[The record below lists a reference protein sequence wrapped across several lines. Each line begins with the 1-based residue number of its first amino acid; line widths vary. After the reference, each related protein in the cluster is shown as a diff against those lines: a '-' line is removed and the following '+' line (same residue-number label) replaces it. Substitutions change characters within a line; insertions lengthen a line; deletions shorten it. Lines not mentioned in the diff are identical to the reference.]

1 VGKDKNKRRFRIAVK
16 RTWWTTAAPLF
27 IGLACLSA
35 ASVVLGRAG
44 GGEGFGGGGG
54 DGGGGGG
61 GGGSGGGSGIFWLIY
76 FWIRFCIEYPYVG
89 LPVTGVALLI
99 LYKSHQGGLSAYRG
113 SVIRRGADAA
123 DDNRVGEAAAAMS
136 RADPGFNVDRFAQRA
151 RLAFMKIQQS
161 WCGQD
166 LTAVRPFVSDGV
178 YERFSLQI
186 EEQKMLGYRDQM
198 EQVAVDAVTL
208 VEFAE
213 GSVFDVATVRIEAQ
227 AADYRVSLQDG
238 KRISGPGA
246 VEPFVEFWSWVRRHG
261 FKGDSSKPGLIEGNC
276 PNCGAAVEMNQ
287 SAKCQNCQAILRS
300 GEFDWVLTEITQQ
313 SEWRRGRHGPAP
325 GTADFQQNDPGFN
338 RADVEDSAS
347 VTFWRKSMADWL
359 GKLDPLRKMAS
370 EQFCA
375 SYAGCLTPQAD
386 GSRAFFGD
394 CAVGGA
400 HLLGVV
406 PGEAEDSAVVEMA
419 WEGERM
425 IAHAGQTPQKTGQRI
440 QTHSLYILT
449 RKAGVKTD
457 PGHGV
462 SSAHCPNCGAPIT
475 SDTSPGCSFCGTVLN
490 DGTRGWVLSAITS
503 AASDLGRQWTARIG
517 APADASLAHV
527 KTISRVGVLAWTVKM
542 VAADGTVDVNERA
555 ILRSLA
561 AKCHVDPMRLDQMIE
576 MALAGRL
583 DVPDPPDK
591 TTALVWL
598 TTMAATAVAEGRLRP
613 QEAKILSRATRQFG
627 FTDSDVNRLLQQQ
640 YAVRLVRARAELRM
654 ARQRQWIGR

>member
-1 VGKDKNKRRFRIAVK
+1 MGKGRDK
-16 RTWWTTAAPLF
+16 RTFRAVARRPWWAAAMPLA
-27 IGLACLSA
+27 IGLACLGGA
-35 ASVVLGRAG
+35 TVVLGRAG

-54 DGGGGGG
+54 GDGGGGGG
-61 GGGSGGGSGIFWLIY
+61 GGGIGWLIY

-89 LPVTGVALLI
+89 LPVTGVVLLV
-99 LYKSHQGGLSAYRG
+99 LYKSHQGGLAAYQG

-123 DDNRVGEAAAAMS
+123 DDNRVGEAAAAMM
-136 RADPGFNVDRFAQRA
+136 RADPGFSIDRFAQRA

-166 LTAVRPFVSDGV
+166 LGAVRPFVSDGV

-186 EEQKMLGYRDQM
+186 EEQKALGYRDQM
-198 EQVAVDAVTL
+198 EQVAVGAVSL
-208 VEFAE
+208 VEFTE
-213 GSVFDVATVRIEAQ
+213 GNVFDVATVRIEAQ
-227 AADYRVSLQDG
+227 AADYRVSLHDG
-238 KRISGPGA
+238 RRISGPGA

-276 PNCGAAVEMNQ
+276 PNCGAAVEINQ
-287 SAKCQNCQAILRS
+287 SAKCKNCQAILRS

-313 SEWRRGRHGPAP
+313 SEWRRGRHGLAP
-325 GTADFQQNDPGFN
+325 GTADYQQKDPGFN

-347 VTFWRKSMADWL
+347 VMFWRKAMSDRV
-359 GKLDPLRKMAS
+359 GKIDPLRKMAT
-370 EQFCA
+370 EEFCA
-375 SYAGCLTPQAD
+375 AYAGGLRPEAD
-386 GSRAFFGD
+386 GSRAYFGD

-406 PGEAEDSAVVEMA
+406 PGAAQDSAVVEIA

-449 RKAGVKTD
+449 RKAGLTSD
-457 PGHGV
+457 PGYSI
-462 SSAHCPNCGAPIT
+462 SSAHCPNCGAAIT

-490 DGTRGWVLSAITS
+490 DGTRGWVLSTITS
-503 AASDLGRQWTARIG
+503 AASDLGRQWTAGIATAAEG
-517 APADASLAHV
+517 TVAHQ

-542 VAADGTVDVNERA
+542 VAADGTVDASERE

-561 AKCHVDPMRLDQMIE
+561 AKCHVEPIRLDQMIE

-583 DVPDPPDK
+583 GIPDPPDK
-591 TTALVWL
+591 ETALVWL
-598 TTMAATAVAEGRLRP
+598 TTMAATAMAEGRLRP
-613 QEAKILSRATRQFG
+613 QEAKILSRAAQRFG
-627 FTDSDVNRLLQQQ
+627 FTNSDVNRLLRQQ
-640 YAVRLVRARAELRM
+640 YAVRLGRARAELRV
-654 ARQRQWIGR
+654 ARQRQGVER

>member
-1 VGKDKNKRRFRIAVK
+1 
-16 RTWWTTAAPLF
+16 
-27 IGLACLSA
+27 LA
-35 ASVVLGRAG
+35 RAG

-54 DGGGGGG
+54 GGDGGG
-61 GGGSGGGSGIFWLIY
+61 GGGSGSGIGWLIY
-76 FWIRFCIEYPYVG
+76 FWIRFCIEYPYIG

-99 LYKSHQGGLSAYRG
+99 LYKSHQGGLAAYQG

-123 DDNRVGEAAAAMS
+123 DDNRVGEAAEAMM
-136 RADPGFNVDRFAQRA
+136 RVDPSFNADRFGQRA

-161 WCGQD
+161 WCAQD
-166 LTAVRPFVSDGV
+166 LGAVRPFVSDGV

-186 EEQKMLGYRDQM
+186 EEQKSLGYRDHM

-208 VEFAE
+208 VELAE
-213 GSVFDVATVRIEAQ
+213 GDVFDVVTVRIEAR
-227 AADYRVSLQDG
+227 AADYRISLQDG

-276 PNCGAAVEMNQ
+276 PNCGAPVEINQ
-287 SAKCQNCQAILRS
+287 SAKCKNCQAILRS

-313 SEWRRGRHGPAP
+313 SEWRRGRHGLAP
-325 GTADFQQNDPGFN
+325 GMAEFQENDPGFN
-338 RADVEDSAS
+338 RADVEDRAS
-347 VTFWRKSMADWL
+347 VTFWRKAMADRV
-359 GKLDPLRKMAS
+359 GKIDPLRKMAT

-375 SYAGCLTPQAD
+375 TYAGGLGPQPD
-386 GSRAFFGD
+386 GSRAYFGD

-406 PGEAEDSAVVEMA
+406 PGTAEDSAIVEMA

-425 IAHAGQTPQKTGQRI
+425 IAHADQPPQKTGQRI
-440 QTHSLYILT
+440 QTHSLYILA

-517 APADASLAHV
+517 APAEAAVAHV

-542 VAADGTVDVNERA
+542 VAADGSVDVNERN

-561 AKCHVDPMRLDQMIE
+561 AKCHVEPIRLDQMIE

-613 QEAKILSRATRQFG
+613 QEAKILSRAAQRFG
-627 FTDSDVNRLLQQQ
+627 FTDSDATRLLRQQ
-640 YAVRLVRARAELRM
+640 YSVRLARAKAELSV
-654 ARQRQWIGR
+654 ARQRQGIEQ